1 MPHVGRGNGVL
12 LIFVKTFFFCVTR
25 IRQEST
31 TFVKMSY
38 RWMLEGGGSTLG
50 KRLFLALTPK
60 ITPCLVTSPC
70 KQNSTQNRKISYI
83 LQGEIEAFFPRGG
96 CNSQGCVFPEPKAR
110 EIRIRGSWHPPRG
123 KIFNFSQEFVILLPP
138 NSAESQNFRGF

>member
-1 MPHVGRGNGVL
+1 MLVFASLMSVVNGDEAQQKKKKKLKTQEKSKGHLMGYHTTRG
-12 LIFVKTFFFCVTR
+12 
-25 IRQEST
+25 
-31 TFVKMSY
+31 
-38 RWMLEGGGSTLG
+38 
-50 KRLFLALTPK
+50 
-60 ITPCLVTSPC
+60 
-70 KQNSTQNRKISYI
+70 KISYI

>member
-1 MPHVGRGNGVL
+1 MT
-12 LIFVKTFFFCVTR
+12 I
-25 IRQEST
+25 
-31 TFVKMSY
+31 
-38 RWMLEGGGSTLG
+38 
-50 KRLFLALTPK
+50 
-60 ITPCLVTSPC
+60 
-70 KQNSTQNRKISYI
+70 STQNIYYTPVCAFHHNLSLLSFIVFIALLFAGVGENISYI